1 MESVFLELAIVF
13 QGFWVRIVQE
23 VCTLDSLL
31 KPV

>member
-23 VCTLDSLL
+23 VRKLDSLL

>member
-23 VCTLDSLL
+23 VRELDSLL